1 MPLTLYIDG
10 DALPN
15 LLKPILFRAIEKIK
29 LPTVVVSNKRI
40 NIGPSD
46 QIKYVLVADGP
57 DEADNRIVEM
67 VTENDLVITADIPL
81 ADQVITKK
89 AFALDPRGKF
99 WDTDNIKQ
107 ALAMRD
113 FMESFRESG
122 GVTKGQAPFNKN
134 NVREFANQLNQ
145 FFRRHKLY

>member
-1 MPLTLYIDG
+1 MKLYIDG
-10 DALPN
+10 DAFPN
-15 LLKPILFRAIEKIK
+15 LLKPILFRAIEKLSLQTI
-29 LPTVVVSNKRI
+29 VVSNKRI
-40 NIGPSD
+40 NIGLSEH
-46 QIKYVLVADGP
+46 IEYVIVADGP

-67 VTENDLVITADIPL
+67 VKENDLVITADIPL

-99 WDTDNIKQ
+99 WDSDNIKQ

-122 GVTKGQAPFNKN
+122 GVTKGQSSFNKN

-145 FFRRHKLY
+145 FFRREKIIS